1 MIATNSSQLVAIFG
15 MTDATRPAYS
25 AERPDDPLGAA
36 YLTTE
41 VVTVG
46 D

>member
-1 MIATNSSQLVAIFG
+1 MIAPNSSQLVAIFG
-15 MTDATRPAYS
+15 MTDATPRHIQLNALMIPLARPTL
-25 AERPDDPLGAA
+25 R
-36 YLTTE
+36 TE